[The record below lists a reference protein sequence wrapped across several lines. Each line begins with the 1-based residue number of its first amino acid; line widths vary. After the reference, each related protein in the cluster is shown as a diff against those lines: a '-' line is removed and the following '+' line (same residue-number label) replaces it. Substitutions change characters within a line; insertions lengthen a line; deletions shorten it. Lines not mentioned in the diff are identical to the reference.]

1 MDSVYPISIKQ
12 RESFVDTNVREA
24 RNLLRK
30 PKARHWAWYAAKA
43 AALFLLLG
51 AFAAFGS
58 HMYSFGVALLWVLL
72 SCISAL
78 GYGYFRVIEK
88 ASKRFVFEQG
98 HQMSR
103 WNSGR
108 VLAFIVAFM
117 LAAVCVSGLFCDVTR
132 WRALDWAIAVSGAV
146 FYPVA
151 YFVSRRIIG
160 PQFTEGFKQAGTTRA
175 AIWITIAYLC
185 VAFLIASFAV
195 PTVEYCT
202 AYEAFAAAQR
212 EFGDSPMELLRQ
224 LGIFSSLAE
233 GMTNWGTSQAASTSP
248 YLYAALKIVINA
260 LSLAALGSML
270 GACSIGSLELKRMFV
285 DFSAD
290 ASGPKAPE
298 DTLAGPALRY
308 RYAVTAAFMPVILL
322 ALLLGINS
330 HLQEA
335 SDRGELS
342 VIKNLASGTMNLT
355 VYAIDGETY
364 DAQALQA
371 VRDEYKS
378 ELDNLST
385 ETKEVLVPLIDAS
398 FDARVANIDGYLD
411 DYYSLPADYE
421 RLANLVGGNVEEFAA
436 RRLQEKID
444 SGIDDSEIVSKL
456 EEYGSQSQAIVDHFE
471 NAKASCKVEGVP
483 EWLVKSRDAV
493 DATLFDDAIGSDQ
506 ELLNLRQRLGVSAV
520 AGATA
525 GVATKAVSKKLIERT
540 VEKQFFKNV
549 VARITSVLGSR
560 AAGGVVGAAIGTT
573 AGPVG
578 TIAGA
583 AVGTAASVGVDYAL
597 LKVDEN
603 QNRESYKEQIT
614 QAIEEERS
622 EVLSMLQ

>member
-1 MDSVYPISIKQ
+1 M
-12 RESFVDTNVREA
+12 DTNVRDT
-24 RNLLRK
+24 RNPLK
-30 PKARHWAWYAAKA
+30 KSEARHWAWYAAKA

-58 HMYSFGVALLWVLL
+58 HMHAFGIALLWVLL

-78 GYGYFRVIEK
+78 GYGYFRVIKK
-88 ASKRFVFEQG
+88 ASNRFMWEPG
-98 HQMSR
+98 HQASR

-108 VLAFIVAFM
+108 TLAFIFSFI
-117 LAAVCVSGLFCDVTR
+117 LAAMCVAGLFCDVTR
-132 WRALDWAIAVSGAV
+132 WKVLDWTIAASGAV

-151 YFVSRRIIG
+151 YLASRRLIG
-160 PQFTEGFKQAGTTRA
+160 SQFAEGFRQAGTTMA
-175 AIWITIAYLC
+175 AIWATIAYLC
-185 VAFLIASFAV
+185 VAFLIASLAV
-195 PTVEYCT
+195 PTVEYST
-202 AYEAFAAAQR
+202 AYEAFAAAQQ

-248 YLYAALKIVINA
+248 YLYAALEIVITA
-260 LSLAALGSML
+260 ASLAAVGSML
-270 GACSIGSLELKRMFV
+270 GACSISKLELMRMFI
-285 DFSAD
+285 DFSSD
-290 ASGPKAPE
+290 AP
-298 DTLAGPALRY
+298 GPAASEGAPAGAALRN
-308 RYAVTAAFMPVILL
+308 RYAITAAITPVVLF

-342 VIKNLASGTMNLT
+342 FAKSLARNAVNLT

-371 VRDEYKS
+371 VRDEYKN
-378 ELDNLST
+378 ELDDLCAAA
-385 ETKEVLVPLIDAS
+385 KESLVPLINAS

-421 RLANLVGGNVEEFAA
+421 RLVNLVGGNVEEFAA
-436 RRLQEKID
+436 QRLQEKID

-456 EEYGSQSQAIVDHFE
+456 EQYGSQSQAIVDRFE
-471 NAKASCKVEGVP
+471 NAKASCKIEGAP
-483 EWLVKSRDAV
+483 EWLVKSKDAV
-493 DATLFDDAIGSDQ
+493 DSAFFGDEIQPDQ
-506 ELLNLRQRLGVSAV
+506 ELLSLGQRFVVSAA

-540 VEKQFFKNV
+540 VKKQFFKNV
-549 VARITSVLGSR
+549 VARIASVLGSR
-560 AAGGVVGAAIGTT
+560 ATGGVVGAAIGTA
-573 AGPVG
+573 AGPAG

-583 AVGTAASVGVDYAL
+583 AVGAAASIGVDYAL
-597 LKVDEN
+597 LKVDES

-622 EVLSMLQ
+622 ETLSMLE